1 MVTFMSDTSHVAAEA
16 GPMQPQEAVDRFGKV
31 ESVGIEYIG
40 PEDRHGRPRE
50 LFAVWLSSNLA
61 YFYILVGG
69 LLPVLGLSMLQSFAV
84 LFVGNLFWALVGLLA
99 VSGPSTGAPST
110 ITTRAMYGVRGNRV
124 FGAGAVWALCIAYEG
139 LNLAVGALAG
149 FALVS
154 FVGVETSFL
163 VKVIVAVLVAAVT
176 FTMGVYGHATI
187 VRLSVWFSALLGA
200 CTLALGFFVVQH
212 ATLHPAGF
220 HSLDGSKLWASLLI
234 GLTAVAALPL
244 GWPGGS
250 DYARYLPRT
259 ASPRA
264 VAGWTAFGGWVPAMA
279 LGSIGILAGSA
290 IDMSDPQTNMRSIL
304 PSWFYAV
311 FLLVL
316 VVGSITNNVLTVYSS
331 GLALQAMGVRISR
344 ARSVIADAVL
354 GGALCVAALASS
366 SFLTSMSNVL
376 ALSVA
381 LLGPFAAIYGADVLL
396 RRNRYDGPALQD
408 TSPSGPFWFRN
419 GVNWS
424 GVIALA
430 AGAAAALLCVN
441 TTLFVGPVASAIGG
455 GDLSALAGTAVAT
468 LVYTGCSLLLDN
480 HRKGNL

>member
-1 MVTFMSDTSHVAAEA
+1 MSDTSHVTAET
-16 GPMQPQEAVDRFGKV
+16 GPMQFQEATDTFGKV
-31 ESVGIEYIG
+31 ESVGSEYIG
-40 PEDRHGRPRE
+40 PEYRHGRPRE

-69 LLPVLGLSMLQSFAV
+69 LLPVLGLSAAQSFAV
-84 LFVGNLFWALVGLLA
+84 LFVGNLLWALVGLLA
-99 VSGPSTGAPST
+99 VSGPSTGSPST
-110 ITTRAMYGVRGNRV
+110 VTTRAMYGVRGNRV
-124 FGAGAVWALCIAYEG
+124 FGAGTVWALCIAYEG
-139 LNLAVGALAG
+139 LNLAIGALAG

-154 FVGVETSFL
+154 FLGVAVSFP
-163 VKVIVAVLVAAVT
+163 VKVIVVVLIAAAT
-176 FTMGVYGHATI
+176 FTLGVYGHATI
-187 VRLSVWFSALLGA
+187 VRLSPWFSALLGA
-200 CTLALGFFVVQH
+200 CTLVLGFFVLRH

-220 HSLDGSKLWASLLI
+220 HPLHGGELWTALLI

-259 ASPRA
+259 TSPRA
-264 VAGWTAFGGWVPAMA
+264 VAGWTAFGGWVPAVA
-279 LGSIGILAGSA
+279 LESIGILAGSV
-290 IDMSDPQTNMRSIL
+290 IDMSDAETNMRSIL

-316 VVGSITNNVLTVYSS
+316 VVGGSVTNNVLTVYSS
-331 GLALQAMGVRISR
+331 GLALQAMGMRISR

-354 GGALCVAALASS
+354 GGALCVVALASS
-366 SFLTSMSNVL
+366 GFLTSMSNVL

-381 LLGPFAAIYGADVLL
+381 LLGPFAAIYGTDILL

-408 TSPSGPFWFRN
+408 TSASSPFWFRN

-430 AGAAAALLCVN
+430 TGTAAALLCVN

-455 GDLSALAGTAVAT
+455 GDLSALTGMVVAT
-468 LVYTGCSLLLDN
+468 LVYSGCTLLLN
-480 HRKGNL
+480 RREGNL

>member
-1 MVTFMSDTSHVAAEA
+1 MSDTSHLAAKA
-16 GPMQPQEAVDRFGKV
+16 GPVQTQEAVDSFGKV
-31 ESVGIEYIG
+31 ESVGIAYIA

-99 VSGPSTGAPST
+99 TSGPSTGAPST

-149 FALVS
+149 FALAS
-154 FVGVETSFL
+154 FVGVDTSFL
-163 VKVIVAVLVAAVT
+163 VKTLVVVPVAMVT
-176 FTMGVYGHATI
+176 FALGVYGHATI
-187 VRLSVWFSALLGA
+187 VRLSVWFSALLGV
-200 CTLALGFFVVQH
+200 CTLALGFFVLRH

-220 HSLDGSKLWASLLI
+220 HALNGNKLWTSLLI

-244 GWPGGS
+244 GWPGGA
-250 DYARYLPRT
+250 DYSRYLPRT

-264 VAGWTAFGGWVPAMA
+264 VAGWTALGGWVPAVA
-279 LGSIGILAGSA
+279 LESIGILAGSV

-311 FLLVL
+311 FLLVV

-354 GGALCVAALASS
+354 GGALCLAALAST

-381 LLGPFAAIYGADVLL
+381 LLGPFAAIYGADILL

-408 TSPSGPFWFRN
+408 TSPSGPFWFHS

-430 AGAAAALLCVN
+430 AGAGAALLCVN

-455 GDLSALAGTAVAT
+455 GDLSALTGTAVAA